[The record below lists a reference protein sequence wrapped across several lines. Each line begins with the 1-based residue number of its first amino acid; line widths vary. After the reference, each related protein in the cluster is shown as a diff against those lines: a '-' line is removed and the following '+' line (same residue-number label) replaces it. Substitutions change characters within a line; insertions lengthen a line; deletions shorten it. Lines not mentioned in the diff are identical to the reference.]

1 MSIAARSTSRRE
13 LLTLTE
19 VLTSLQPVNSIDR
32 TQHSTQQIVALDQP
46 IAHLWAAIA
55 ARSADSV
62 KAAPPEWRVPAEVPA
77 SVAVDSA
84 AAEVAVDSVVAAA
97 VVVAA

>member
-1 MSIAARSTSRRE
+1 MQQSI
-13 LLTLTE
+13 
-19 VLTSLQPVNSIDR
+19 QP
-32 TQHSTQQIVALDQP
+32 IVALDQP

-62 KAAPPEWRVPAEVPA
+62 KAAPPEWTLRAEAPA
-77 SVAVDSA
+77 SAAVDSA

-97 VVVAA
+97 VVVAGADGVRATEWRMK